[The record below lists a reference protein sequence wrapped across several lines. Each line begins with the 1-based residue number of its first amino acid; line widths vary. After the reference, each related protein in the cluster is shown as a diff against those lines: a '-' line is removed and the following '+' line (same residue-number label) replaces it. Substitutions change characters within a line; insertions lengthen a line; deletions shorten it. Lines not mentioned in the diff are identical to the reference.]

1 MKQPSKSTDSKHSA
15 EKVEV
20 YSGSLAGSS
29 QSPTAQLLGQSP
41 IFRSLLSL
49 AWMVLLKAQT

>member
-1 MKQPSKSTDSKHSA
+1 MKQQSKSTDSKHSA

-29 QSPTAQLLGQSP
+29 PPPTA
-41 IFRSLLSL
+41 F
-49 AWMVLLKAQT
+49 